1 MPVFH
6 TIASVFPK
14 RRSDAKYEHFSRSRP
29 IKINNFFRLTKNSQI
44 CLVCADYPQISRCRQ
59 GKCVDFAEIYD
70 ISHMRVIKLTT
81 QSLHTVNKTLVER
94 DRNRRICVFRRW
106 QGVWHLRNIV
116 VLLPLGRSQ
125 YSLFLHL
132 FRVPSSAPGSGTL
145 IRLRTAEKQAP

>member
-70 ISHMRVIKLTT
+70 IFHMRVIKLTT

-94 DRNRRICVFRRW
+94 DPNRRICVFRRW
-106 QGVWHLRNIV
+106 QGVRRYSEPPKNKHLKN
-116 VLLPLGRSQ
+116 
-125 YSLFLHL
+125 FL
-132 FRVPSSAPGSGTL
+132 RGS
-145 IRLRTAEKQAP
+145 K